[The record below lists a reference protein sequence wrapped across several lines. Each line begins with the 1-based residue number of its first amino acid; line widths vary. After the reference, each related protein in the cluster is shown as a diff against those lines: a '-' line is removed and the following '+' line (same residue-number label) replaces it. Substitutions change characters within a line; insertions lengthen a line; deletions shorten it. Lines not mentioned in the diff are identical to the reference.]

1 MRKAS
6 CTPVTIGLGLLKDDA
21 TLLARRAYQ
30 SLMDGPRLIWADDA
44 GRVYSTDCEDPGTN
58 IPACW
63 IAGTFAFGQPIE
75 AIEDDLLAL
84 RSERSRDWII
94 D

>member
-1 MRKAS
+1 MRKTS
-6 CTPVTIGLGLLKDDA
+6 CTPVTIGLGLLKDDTTA
-21 TLLARRAYQ
+21 LARRAYQ

-44 GRVYSTDCEDPGTN
+44 GRVYSSDHENPGTD

-75 AIEDDLLAL
+75 AIEEDLCAL

-94 D
+94 E